1 MSILRYRLL
10 GLMSGSSLDGLDLA
24 CCYFE
29 TARAEAPHSPNFHLL
44 RWELEASACVPYS
57 DEWIARLQALPK
69 ASAREYVVAHTD
81 FGRYLGE
88 QVNRFVRHL
97 AATPDAVVS
106 HGHTIF
112 HLPEQQCTA
121 QLGDGAALAASCN
134 LPVISDCRSSDIAL
148 GGQGTP
154 LAPLADRYLFPGFDA
169 YLNLGGIANVSLT
182 DSEGHWR
189 AWDVGPANQI
199 LNRLAQLRGLP
210 YDMDGKLAR
219 AGQALPALLEQLDA
233 IPYFRQPAPK
243 SLDNSWIADYI
254 WPLYLN
260 AAGSVEDKLHTACL
274 HLRRQ
279 LQLDLPGLAPD
290 ARVFVSGGG
299 ALNRFLVEQLR
310 TVFPGLALP
319 PESVIQ
325 YKEAALMALVGLFR
339 LEQVPNCLHTVTGAK
354 ASSINGALYAK
365 PTLHG

>member
-29 TARAEAPHSPNFHLL
+29 AVRAKEPHASDLSVL
-44 RWELEASACVPYS
+44 RWELEATACIAYP
-57 DEWIARLQALPK
+57 DEWIARLISLPS
-69 ASAREYVVAHTD
+69 ASAREFVVAHTD

-88 QVNRFVRHL
+88 QVRLFVQQL
-97 AATPDAVVS
+97 PAPPDAVVS

-112 HLPEQQCTA
+112 HLPEQQCTV
-121 QLGDGAALAASCN
+121 QLGDGAALAAACN

-182 DSEGHWR
+182 DPEGHWR

-210 YDMDGKLAR
+210 YDMDGNLAR
-219 AGQALPALLEQLDA
+219 KGQLLPALLEQLDA
-233 IPYFRQPAPK
+233 IPYFRKPAPK
-243 SLDNSWIADYI
+243 SLDNSWIAEQI
-254 WPLYLN
+254 WPLYRD

-274 HLRRQ
+274 HLCRQ
-279 LQLDLPGLAPD
+279 VQHDLYRLAPD

-299 ALNRFLVEQLR
+299 ALNLFLVEQLR

-319 PESVIQ
+319 SESVIQ

-339 LEQVPNCLHTVTGAK
+339 LEQLPNCLHTVTGAR